1 MTKNLDLNSTQR
13 VPQYNKFFKEGYDI
27 FSNNYYSQNQ

>member
-27 FSNNYYSQNQ
+27 FFQ